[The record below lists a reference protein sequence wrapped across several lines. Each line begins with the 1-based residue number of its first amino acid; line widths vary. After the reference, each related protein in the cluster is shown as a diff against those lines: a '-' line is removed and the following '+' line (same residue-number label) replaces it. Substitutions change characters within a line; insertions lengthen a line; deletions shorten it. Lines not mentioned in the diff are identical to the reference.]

1 MMNKSLLVNSVSV
14 RKRIVVL
21 FFIFIILPFIF
32 LAYYSYHQSV
42 KGISEANASFSLDFL
57 IQSKKN
63 FEGYLKDLNEQ
74 MNNLI
79 GTKKLQ
85 DLMII
90 KPKGTVEEEAY
101 AAELENFVYEKKPVV
116 DAYRIRVYPLLPLPY
131 NAYIRHFYYGND
143 ISKQNWFIDIKKNGR
158 PSWYLFVPEDNKDLY
173 PFPIISYVKRFT
185 GLYDN
190 IPRGIIIA
198 DLSEDNI
205 YRYLS
210 TPQKLNGQETFLLDD
225 HGVII
230 SHPQKNKIGTII
242 ESPEL
247 IDLIGLS
254 HEGTEIIKLN
264 KTKFL
269 ATFVKLE
276 RQPWTIVSMIPLSEM
291 TKSIKKISNVTYYFL
306 LGYILSC
313 IIVILFITNFFTNP
327 IVHLVRSMRKIDTN
341 NVAMPLQYLKR
352 QDEIGLLYRGFD
364 QMRSKNHDLIEEVHQ
379 SVKIKKELEFQV
391 LSHQINP
398 HFLYNTLESIRWKA
412 EQSHMKEISEMVS
425 ALGNLLRLSLNQ
437 GQELTTVSREIE
449 HLRAYIH
456 IEKARLDKP
465 FRIMIQVDE
474 DTLQLPLLRLIFQP
488 LIENAIHHG
497 IRDNPET
504 GKIILTGK
512 LEGNDLYFEL
522 IDNGK
527 GISQHIIQEMND
539 PLDGIQS
546 KNTNGGV
553 GLTNVNKR
561 LKLYFGEAYGLQ
573 IICESGKGTKIIIK
587 HPVLPENYEG

>member
-1 MMNKSLLVNSVSV
+1 
-14 RKRIVVL
+14 
-21 FFIFIILPFIF
+21 
-32 LAYYSYHQSV
+32 
-42 KGISEANASFSLDFL
+42 
-57 IQSKKN
+57 
-63 FEGYLKDLNEQ
+63 
-74 MNNLI
+74 
-79 GTKKLQ
+79 
-85 DLMII
+85 
-90 KPKGTVEEEAY
+90 
-101 AAELENFVYEKKPVV
+101 
-116 DAYRIRVYPLLPLPY
+116 VYPLLSVPY
-131 NAYIRHFYYGND
+131 NAYIRHFYYGDD
-143 ISKQNWFIDIKKNGR
+143 ISKQSWFTEVEKIGR
-158 PSWYLFVPEDNKDLY
+158 PSWFLFVPEDNTDLY

-190 IPRGIIIA
+190 VPRGIIIA

-205 YRYLS
+205 YRYMS

-230 SHPQKNKIGTII
+230 SHPLKSKIGTTL

-247 IDLIGLS
+247 ISLIS
-254 HEGTEIIKLN
+254 SKEEGTEIIKLN
-264 KTKFL
+264 NTKFL

-276 RQPWTIVSMIPLSEM
+276 QQPWTIVSTIPLSEM
-291 TKSIKKISNVTYYFL
+291 TKSISKISNVTYYFI

-313 IIVILFITNFFTNP
+313 IIVILYITNFFTNP
-327 IVHLVRSMRKIDTN
+327 IVHLVLSMRKMDTN
-341 NVAMPLQYLKR
+341 NTAMPLQYLKR

-364 QMRSKNHDLIEEVHQ
+364 QMRSKNYDLIEEAHKY
-379 SVKIKKELEFQV
+379 VKTKKELEFQV

-474 DTLQLPLLRLIFQP
+474 DTLELPLLRLIFQP

-512 LEGNDLYFEL
+512 LEGNNLYFEL

-527 GISQHIIQEMND
+527 GIPPHIIERLND
-539 PLDGIQS
+539 PPIDGMQA

-573 IICESGKGTKIIIK
+573 VICEEGKGTKIIIK

>member
-1 MMNKSLLVNSVSV
+1 MMNKTSIVNTVSV
-14 RKRIVVL
+14 RKKIVALVFL
-21 FFIFIILPFIF
+21 CIILPFIY
-32 LAYYSYHQSV
+32 LAYFAYNQSI
-42 KGISEANASFSLDFL
+42 KGISDANASFSLDFL

-63 FEGYLKDLNEQ
+63 FEGYLKDLNAQ

-79 GTKKLQ
+79 GTSKLQ
-85 DLMII
+85 DLMIRA
-90 KPKGTVEEEAY
+90 PKGAMEEQAY
-101 AAELENFVYEKKPVV
+101 AADLEIFLNDNKAAV
-116 DAYRIRVYPLLPLPY
+116 DAYRIRIYPLKPLPY
-131 NAYIRHFYYGND
+131 NAYMRNFYYGHN
-143 ISKQNWFIDIKKNGR
+143 ISLQNWFVDVKTIGR
-158 PSWYLFVPEDNKDLY
+158 PSWFLFLPKDNKDLY
-173 PFPIISYVKRFT
+173 PFPILSYAKRFT

-190 IPRGIIIA
+190 VPRGIIVA

-205 YRYLS
+205 YRYMA

-225 HGVII
+225 QGIII
-230 SHPQKNKIGTII
+230 SHPQKSKIGTLFK
-242 ESPEL
+242 SSEL
-247 IDLIGLS
+247 IQRIS
-254 HEGTEIIKLN
+254 INHEGTETIKLDN
-264 KTKFL
+264 TPFL
-269 ATFVKLE
+269 ATFVTLE
-276 RQPWTIVSMIPLSEM
+276 QQSWTIVSMIPLSEM
-291 TKSIKKISNVTYYFL
+291 TKSIKKISNVTYYFI

-313 IIVILFITNFFTNP
+313 VLVIMYLTKYFTNP
-327 IVHLVRSMRKIDTN
+327 IVHLVRSMRKSDTN
-341 NVAMPLQYLKR
+341 NVAMPLHYLKR

-364 QMRSKNHDLIEEVHQ
+364 QMRNKNQALIEEVHQ
-379 SVKIKKELEFQV
+379 SVKTKKELEFQV

-437 GQELTTVSREIE
+437 GQELTTVRREVE
-449 HLRAYIH
+449 HLKAYIH

-465 FRIMIQVDE
+465 FRIMVQVD
-474 DTLQLPLLRLIFQP
+474 DNTLELPLLRLIFQP

-527 GISQHIIQEMND
+527 GIPQPIIDKLND
-539 PLDGIQS
+539 SHEGNHVKS
-546 KNTNGGV
+546 GGV
-553 GLTNVNKR
+553 GLSNVNRR

-573 IICESGKGTKIIIK
+573 IICEEGKGTKIIIK